1 MRKRKREELTSDAVE
16 KGEMRS
22 CCESTVMCVVK
33 QHVNL
38 GFVADHRFGRE
49 LDFSGFEDGVLL
61 EDVLLRLVM
70 AKGLQNDTHSKSF
83 PNILTILIL

>member
-1 MRKRKREELTSDAVE
+1 MD
-16 KGEMRS
+16 
-22 CCESTVMCVVK
+22 
-33 QHVNL
+33 L

-70 AKGLQNDTHSKSF
+70 AERLRNNTHKHAGGEYGKSASVHHNTSHV
-83 PNILTILIL
+83 PLRP